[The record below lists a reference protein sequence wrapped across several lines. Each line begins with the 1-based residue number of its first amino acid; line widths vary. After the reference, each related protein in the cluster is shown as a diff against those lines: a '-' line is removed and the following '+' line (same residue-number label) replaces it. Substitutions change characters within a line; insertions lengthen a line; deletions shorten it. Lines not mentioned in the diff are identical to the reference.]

1 MPVGVLGTAAIG
13 AAVGAGVSGAI
24 GGIRQ
29 AAQSTALFNKEDKER
44 LARLEALRRSGQLG
58 LSDNERTRIEADQA
72 AQRGS
77 IMRALES
84 QQVQGMQQLANRQAL
99 SGRELFLAQ
108 MAGQQAEVDLAN
120 DQARQINER
129 NMAIRE
135 QQLQEIEQLK
145 EQRRARKAGV
155 RGGLTQALTAGALG
169 AGVPAI
175 DQAIVKS
182 RAKAA
187 EEQQRLETDN
197 IAMSGRAAETSA
209 ERDQFWQLYGNPG
222 LPTR

>member
-1 MPVGVLGTAAIG
+1 MSVIGTAAIG

-24 GGIRQ
+24 GGISQ

-44 LARLEALRRSGQLG
+44 LARLEALRASGQLG
-58 LSDNERTRIEADQA
+58 LTDNARTRIEADQM
-72 AQRGS
+72 AQRGG
-77 IMRALES
+77 IMRSLES

-120 DQARQINER
+120 DQARQINEQ
-129 NMAIRE
+129 NMAVRQ
-135 QQLQEIEQLK
+135 QQLQEIAQLE

-175 DQAIVKS
+175 DQAIMQN
-182 RAKAA
+182 RAVAA

-197 IAMSGRAAETSA
+197 TAMSGRAAETSA
-209 ERDQFWQLYGNPG
+209 ESNQFWQYKNPG
-222 LPTR
+222 F

>member
-1 MPVGVLGTAAIG
+1 MPVGVLGTAAVG

-24 GGIRQ
+24 GGLSQ
-29 AAQSTALFNKEDKER
+29 AAQSTALFDKEDKER
-44 LARLEALRRSGQLG
+44 LARLEALRASGQLG
-58 LSDNERTRIEADQA
+58 LKDNERTRIKSEQA
-72 AQRGS
+72 AQRGGILRS
-77 IMRALES
+77 LES

-108 MAGQQAEVDLAN
+108 MVGQQAEVDLVAK
-120 DQARQINER
+120 QA
-129 NMAIRE
+129 
-135 QQLQEIEQLK
+135 EQLNK
-145 EQRRARKAGV
+145 ENLERIQAQREEIAELKSARGKRRAGV
-155 RGGLTQALTAGALG
+155 RGGLTQFFTAGALG

-175 DQAIVKS
+175 DQAITKN
-182 RAKAA
+182 RAMAA

-197 IAMSGRAAETSA
+197 IAMSGRAAETTA